1 MEAASAAV
9 GYHSNIFEEQDTQAA
24 RRNQADRVLALE
36 VVRLKQQLASTEA
49 ALAKLTD
56 TVARAMNLT
65 RLHDTELL
73 HVEALVTEVAGR
85 VQVVEEALGWDAH
98 DGRTMYGEMAA
109 PDMPLVDAA

>member
-1 MEAASAAV
+1 MDA
-9 GYHSNIFEEQDTQAA
+9 QAA
-24 RRNQADRVLALE
+24 RRHQADRVLALE

-85 VQVVEEALGWDAH
+85 VQVVEEELSWDAH
-98 DGRTMYGEMAA
+98 DGQTMYGELAA
-109 PDMPLVDAA
+109 PMPDAA